1 MEPLKSVLKVGTVL
15 GEGVRAYT
23 IEKVTSESIYLR
35 GRRDAQRGTLKN
47 QQGALRI
54 IPSMVISDILKGI
67 ISNSITLDDIIRRN
81 SDDKTNNLFSTLSLD
96 YDKFIL
102 GYDSTIHK
110 ICEFYLNNARNNTII
125 SKEKILAT
133 SLPKPF
139 LLLAGI
145 SGTGKTRFVREQAKV
160 HNNGDLSNFSAF

>member
-102 GYDSTIHK
+102 GYDVTIH
-110 ICEFYLNNARNNTII
+110 T
-125 SKEKILAT
+125 
-133 SLPKPF
+133 P
-139 LLLAGI
+139 
-145 SGTGKTRFVREQAKV
+145 
-160 HNNGDLSNFSAF
+160 